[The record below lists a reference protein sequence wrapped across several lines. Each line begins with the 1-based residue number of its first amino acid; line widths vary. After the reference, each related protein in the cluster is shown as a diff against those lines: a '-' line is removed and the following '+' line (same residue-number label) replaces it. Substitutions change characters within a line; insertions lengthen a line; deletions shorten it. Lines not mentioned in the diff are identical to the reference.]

1 MEAMVIRQI
10 HGLSLR
16 AERLGIEAMAVRLT
30 YRGNKEKTKRSN
42 ESKRVEMFMEEGSG
56 FVEVWGRVPKI

>member
-1 MEAMVIRQI
+1 MVIRQI

-16 AERLGIEAMAVRLT
+16 VERLGIEAMAVSLT
-30 YRGNKEKTKRSN
+30 YRGNKEKIKRGN
-42 ESKRVEMFMEEGSG
+42 ESKRVERFMEEGSG